1 MRLQANGFEAWI
13 NINSR
18 EVEHFQPETVDN
30 PSGQTCWI
38 ASEINQGF
46 SIHWKNTDVFCQTA
60 ARIWV
65 DGLECAG
72 EIVSGPNREAFIT
85 GRRTSGSTISPFK
98 FSALN
103 MTDDDDFLYSTGNN
117 DVGTIRIEIWT
128 VTVTGTQPYNKAAP
142 APEMKVHERSKK
154 GGSHQIKL
162 VFADEVQEAPRSAA
176 IIQYLEA
183 FPLVTF
189 TFKYRS
195 MDLLRA
201 DGVAPGKIF
210 TKRKASSSPQ
220 PSTSGT
226 KANTELE
233 AGEERSNSFNLKARR
248 NYRPDKKRLP
258 CGHGDYRPDLTSLLP
273 YSAPCPTYAPYL
285 SQPLPL
291 QSRISEM
298 FPEKH
303 VLFTLSIRP
312 QHHHMDVIANANREK
327 YNLINSQY
335 SQNLEA
341 VRELQGTLLD
351 DILPSVTDELELD
364 EEAIQW
370 AEEWL
375 ADTCSLFRILR
386 RNKFTRSFA
395 MESIRKTLVWR
406 LTNLWP
412 PDPHLHLP
420 FVQCLPSAATDP
432 FGRPILVIKVV
443 SFDDSSDAFKP
454 LIIRGLECLRLHL
467 QRLNDESRQIGTGAA
482 PTLQYNIDLVTWTLR
497 DAIPKFPGL
506 LAAAFMINYSWTHAG
521 IWSIAKRVLPAPA
534 ISRVFFPTQQELV
547 DYFSALWRNSG
558 FSNRVARS
566 LVG

>member
-1 MRLQANGFEAWI
+1 
-13 NINSR
+13 
-18 EVEHFQPETVDN
+18 
-30 PSGQTCWI
+30 
-38 ASEINQGF
+38 
-46 SIHWKNTDVFCQTA
+46 
-60 ARIWV
+60 
-65 DGLECAG
+65 
-72 EIVSGPNREAFIT
+72 
-85 GRRTSGSTISPFK
+85 
-98 FSALN
+98 
-103 MTDDDDFLYSTGNN
+103 
-117 DVGTIRIEIWT
+117 
-128 VTVTGTQPYNKAAP
+128 
-142 APEMKVHERSKK
+142 
-154 GGSHQIKL
+154 
-162 VFADEVQEAPRSAA
+162 
-176 IIQYLEA
+176 
-183 FPLVTF
+183 
-189 TFKYRS
+189 
-195 MDLLRA
+195 
-201 DGVAPGKIF
+201 
-210 TKRKASSSPQ
+210 
-220 PSTSGT
+220 
-226 KANTELE
+226 
-233 AGEERSNSFNLKARR
+233 
-248 NYRPDKKRLP
+248 
-258 CGHGDYRPDLTSLLP
+258 
-273 YSAPCPTYAPYL
+273 
-285 SQPLPL
+285 
-291 QSRISEM
+291 
-298 FPEKH
+298 
-303 VLFTLSIRP
+303 
-312 QHHHMDVIANANREK
+312 MDVIANANREK

-335 SQNLEA
+335 SENLEA

-482 PTLQYNIDLVTWTLR
+482 PTLQYVILLDLKNLSTQSLNIDLVTWTLR

-547 DYFSALWRNSG
+547 DYFSASVLPKDYGGTLASLTELHDPLWADPPSHQPIVSDERKEEELSL
-558 FSNRVARS
+558 SAPPIVSVKEPS
-566 LVG
+566 LVTAIPATSLLNPFFGYPVSSVGGSPSLHHGRRRKRDLARTLLILAWRRWRRHIIACLWAVAIIVTFRKRVWLIRTLRRGASIWTITSGSNPRL